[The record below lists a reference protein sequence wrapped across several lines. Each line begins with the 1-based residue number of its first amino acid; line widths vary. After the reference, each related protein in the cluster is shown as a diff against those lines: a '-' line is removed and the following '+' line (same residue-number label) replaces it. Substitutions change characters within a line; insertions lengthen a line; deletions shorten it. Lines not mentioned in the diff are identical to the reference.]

1 MELVFFYVL
10 SFLILASAIAVI
22 ILPNPI
28 HSTLSLIVTLTSVAA
43 IFALM
48 EAHFLATVQ
57 VIVYAGAIV
66 VLVLFVLML
75 LNTKEEKIDKKP
87 VILVLTIVAAVFML
101 SVFFPLLNDVFGGA
115 KQLATDPRI
124 SGSAKSLGQL
134 LYTQYT
140 FPFELASLLIMA
152 ALVGAVMIGRSR
164 NSEIDHLLA
173 DPTGKIQSTMKDKLM
188 KESLENNSKEEK

>member
-1 MELVFFYVL
+1 MELVFFYII
-10 SFLILASAIAVI
+10 SFLILTSAIAVI

-28 HSTLSLIVTLTSVAA
+28 HSTLSLIVTLTSVAG

-75 LNTKEEKIDKKP
+75 LNTKEEKIDRKP
-87 VILVLTIVAAVFML
+87 IILLLTVIASVFML
-101 SVFFPLLNDVFGGA
+101 SVFFPLLNEAFGGA
-115 KQLATDPRI
+115 KQLVTDSRI
-124 SGSAKSLGQL
+124 SGTAKSLGQL

-164 NSEIDHLLA
+164 NSGIDHLLA
-173 DPTGKIQSTMKDKLM
+173 DTEGKIQSSMKDR
-188 KESLENNSKEEK
+188 LEKNIKGEE